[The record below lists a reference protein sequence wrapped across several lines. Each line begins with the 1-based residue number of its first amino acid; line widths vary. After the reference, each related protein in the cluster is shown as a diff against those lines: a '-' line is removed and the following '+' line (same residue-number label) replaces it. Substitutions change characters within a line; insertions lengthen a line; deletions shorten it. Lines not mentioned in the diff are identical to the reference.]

1 MPRIIQNAAQYA
13 EKDFLQDLR
22 SKQGYYGLRS
32 DRALAQAAGIPST
45 TLYPKMQ
52 DPKKFSVADLQKI
65 IPVINPDIGILLKL
79 LGYSDPEVSRF
90 QTAGRKKE

>member
-1 MPRIIQNAAQYA
+1 MPRILQNATQYA

-45 TLYPKMQ
+45 TLHPKMQ
-52 DPKKFSVADLQKI
+52 NPKKFSVADLQKI
-65 IPVINPDIGILLKL
+65 IPVVHPDIGTLLIL
-79 LGYSDPEVSRF
+79 LGYSK
-90 QTAGRKKE
+90 QAIKKFKEE